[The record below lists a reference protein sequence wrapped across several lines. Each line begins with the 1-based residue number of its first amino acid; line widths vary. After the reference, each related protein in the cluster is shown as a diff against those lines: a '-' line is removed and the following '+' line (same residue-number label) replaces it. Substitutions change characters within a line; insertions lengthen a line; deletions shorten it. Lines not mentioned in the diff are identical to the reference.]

1 MHAPLPLEF
10 KGPLPTRGG
19 LACSNMKLKLQLR
32 ATNQLKF
39 ISACYL
45 VSPAYQQPLFFFF
58 FFPMS
63 KTQIFLLPQNSRGR
77 RNRLPPPTPILL
89 FFTSFFYSLFWVNY
103 SIGT

>member
-39 ISACYL
+39 ISACCL
-45 VSPAYQQPLFFFF
+45 VSPAYQQPLFSFSSSQCQKHKFFF
-58 FFPMS
+58 LHRMAEEGEIVFNSSPNPYSFIFH
-63 KTQIFLLPQNSRGR
+63 KLFLLF
-77 RNRLPPPTPILL
+77 IL
-89 FFTSFFYSLFWVNY
+89 
-103 SIGT
+103 G